1 MEDGFI
7 GEIKMFGGNYAPRG
21 WAFCD
26 GRLLPVQDYSALYSI
41 LGTQFGGDGI
51 TNFALPDL
59 RGRVAIGP
67 GQGSGT
73 GNYMQGMMGGYE
85 RITLTEHNLPAHNH
99 TVSCDMQTGTR
110 ELSNEPENNVPAEIT
125 QGEGY
130 GTQVGNNYMH
140 SEMIG
145 NTGMGNPIDNLQPFT
160 CIYYIIC
167 LDGTYPPRD

>member
-26 GRLLPVQDYSALYSI
+26 GSLLQVQEYAALFSL
-41 LGTQFGGDGI
+41 LGTQFGGDGR

-67 GQGSGT
+67 GQGPGM
-73 GNYMQGMMGGYE
+73 GHYIQGMMGGYE
-85 RITLTEHNLPAHNH
+85 TVTLTEQNLPAHNH
-99 TVSCDMQTGTR
+99 TVSCDMQTSTR
-110 ELSNEPENNVPAEIT
+110 ELSNEPVNKVPAEIT

-130 GTQVGNNYMH
+130 GPQVGTSYMH

-145 NTGMGNPIDNLQPFT
+145 NTGIGDPIDNRQPFT
-160 CIYYIIC
+160 CINYIIC